1 MSVTETSGEKQRS
14 LWRNASFAYFWGS
27 QAASFVGTQVT
38 MVALPL
44 IAVFSLNA
52 SPFEVGVL
60 TAVERVP
67 FVILSLPAGALI
79 ERLDY
84 RRVLVT
90 AAVLRA
96 LLIVTVPLAAALD
109 LLTIGH
115 LYLIAVLIGALS
127 VFADVAGM
135 SVLPALLPTDR
146 LADGNGKLEV
156 GRSGAD
162 VLGPGVGGVLVQTL
176 TAPFALLADALAFA
190 VSGVLITR
198 VRGLRKG
205 ADAPKEESA
214 SLVQQIR
221 EGVKFVVRT
230 PLLLWNAVAAA
241 LLNLFAFVF
250 LAIQYLY
257 MVDTLGMSPAV
268 VGLVLALGG
277 LGGVLGSMLSGR
289 LIERVGLGR
298 AFVLGGA
305 AVAVGILIAGAAPH
319 RAVVGPAVLAVGYFM
334 YVLGGPVFNV
344 AAITARQVITPDH
357 LLARTNATM
366 RFFIWSSIPL
376 GALLGGVLATLLSL
390 RGSVLVAG
398 AGLLIPLMVLA
409 LSPIGRMSVVQRSG
423 AV

>member
-1 MSVTETSGEKQRS
+1 MAETSGQKYRS
-14 LWRNASFAYFWGS
+14 LWRDSSFAYFWGS
-27 QAASFVGTQVT
+27 QAASFGGTQVT

-44 IAVFSLNA
+44 IAVFSMDA
-52 SPFEVGVL
+52 TPFEVGVL
-60 TAVERVP
+60 AAVERVP
-67 FVILSLPAGALI
+67 FVVLSLPAGALI
-79 ERLDY
+79 ERMNH

-90 AAVLRA
+90 TAVLRMV
-96 LLIVTVPLAAALD
+96 LILTVPLAAALD

-115 LYLIAVLIGALS
+115 LYLTAVLIGALS
-127 VFADVAGM
+127 VFADVTGM
-135 SVLPALLPTDR
+135 SVLPALLPADR
-146 LADGNGKLEV
+146 LADGNGKLEA

-162 VLGPGVGGVLVQTL
+162 VLGPGLGGLLVQTL

-190 VSGVLITR
+190 VSGLLMSR
-198 VRGLRKG
+198 VRPVGERVREAHG
-205 ADAPKEESA
+205 EQT

-257 MVDTLGMSPAV
+257 MVDTLGMSAAV

-289 LIERVGLGR
+289 LIERLGLGR
-298 AFVLGGA
+298 AFVFGSA
-305 AVAVGILIAGAAPH
+305 AVALGILIAGAAPH
-319 RAVVGPAVLAVGYFM
+319 QAIAGPAVLAVGYFM

-344 AAITARQVITPDH
+344 AAITARQVLTPDH

-376 GALLGGVLATLLSL
+376 GALLGGLFATLLGL

-398 AGLLIPLMVLA
+398 VGLLIPLAVLS
-409 LSPIGRMSVVQRSG
+409 LSPIRRMSNVERSG
-423 AV
+423 AE

>member
-1 MSVTETSGEKQRS
+1 MAETSEKKQRS
-14 LWRNASFAYFWGS
+14 LWRDTTFAYFWSS
-27 QAASFVGTQVT
+27 QTASFFGTQVS

-44 IAVFSLNA
+44 IAVISLGA
-52 SPFEVGVL
+52 SALEVGVL
-60 TAVERVP
+60 AAVERVP
-67 FVILSLPAGALI
+67 FVVLSLPAGALI
-79 ERLDY
+79 ERMDH

-90 AAVLRA
+90 AAALRTVLI
-96 LLIVTVPLAAALD
+96 LTVPLAAAMG

-115 LYLIAVLIGALS
+115 LYLTAVLIGALS

-135 SVLPALLPTDR
+135 SVVPALLPADR

-162 VLGPGVGGVLVQTL
+162 VLGPGLAGFLVQVL

-190 VSGVLITR
+190 VSGLLMSR
-198 VRGLRKG
+198 LRPLEKPG
-205 ADAPKEESA
+205 HAADEEPA

-221 EGVKFVVRT
+221 EGLKFVVRT

-241 LLNLFAFVF
+241 LMNLCAFVF

-257 MVDTLGMSPAV
+257 MVDTLGLGPAV

-277 LGGVLGSMLSGR
+277 VGGVLGSLVSGR
-289 LIERVGLGR
+289 LIERLGLGR
-298 AFVLGGA
+298 AFILASA
-305 AVAVGILIAGAAPH
+305 AVAAGVLIAGTAPH
-319 RAVVGPAVLAVGYFM
+319 RPLAGPAVLAVGYFL

-376 GALLGGVLATLLSL
+376 GAFLGGLVATLLSL

-398 AGLLIPLMVLA
+398 VGLLVPLAVLS
-409 LSPIGRMSVVQRSG
+409 LSPIRRMSHVEGSG
-423 AV
+423 AA